1 MPARDPSQMI
11 AASFRDPSGHVF
23 LHEERVFR
31 AISAEFHLAWEDLCK
46 TGLIGDLEKDGRLV
60 KTRRVESPLTE
71 RFTAE
76 HPGFVHFLEHD
87 RIAPFTY
94 PYEWSFS
101 MLADAAMLTL
111 DIQMALLGAG
121 YSLKDASAYNVQFI
135 NGRPIFIDVTSIERP
150 QRRDIWFA
158 LGQFQRMFLFPLLL
172 CQRCGWD
179 FRSYFLANLDGRTP
193 NQVRQQFPGLSLWR
207 PELLMDLA
215 LPWLLER
222 RDKSRDTSARTAEA
236 LGQASNEAQLFNLKR
251 LRKKISKLANG
262 FVPQSEWTQ
271 YTETCS
277 YDESGEK
284 AKKDSVREFLAE
296 RRPRNVLDLGCNT
309 GDYSRIAADGGAQ
322 VIATDSDAA
331 AIDRLYQALRLKPRP
346 ITPVVLD
353 IANPSPAIGFR
364 NEERARF
371 LDRVHADCLLALALL
386 HHLLVSSNLSLD
398 QVSHLFADL
407 TREYAVVEFVP
418 PADPMFQRLLRF
430 RVNLFEQVTL
440 EACRKAFLNRFDILK
455 EVPIPNSSRTLLF
468 LRKK

>member
-1 MPARDPSQMI
+1 
-11 AASFRDPSGHVF
+11 
-23 LHEERVFR
+23 
-31 AISAEFHLAWEDLCK
+31 
-46 TGLIGDLEKDGRLV
+46 
-60 KTRRVESPLTE
+60 
-71 RFTAE
+71 
-76 HPGFVHFLEHD
+76 
-87 RIAPFTY
+87 
-94 PYEWSFS
+94 
-101 MLADAAMLTL
+101 
-111 DIQMALLGAG
+111 
-121 YSLKDASAYNVQFI
+121 
-135 NGRPIFIDVTSIERP
+135 
-150 QRRDIWFA
+150 
-158 LGQFQRMFLFPLLL
+158 
-172 CQRCGWD
+172 
-179 FRSYFLANLDGRTP
+179 
-193 NQVRQQFPGLSLWR
+193 
-207 PELLMDLA
+207 MDLA

-236 LGQASNEAQLFNLKR
+236 PGKMSNEAQLFNLKR

-262 FVPQSEWTQ
+262 FVPRSEWTQ

-277 YDESGEK
+277 YDESGDK

-309 GDYSRIAADGGAQ
+309 GDYSRIAADGGAH
-322 VIATDSDAA
+322 VVATDSDAA

-371 LDRVHADCLLALALL
+371 LDRVHADCLLALALV

-418 PADPMFQRLLRF
+418 PADPMFQRLLQF
-430 RVNLFEQVTL
+430 RVNLFDQVTL
-440 EACRKAFLNRFDILK
+440 EACRNAFLTRFDILE

>member
-1 MPARDPSQMI
+1 MSQMI
-11 AASFRDPSGHVF
+11 AGSFRDPSGHVF
-23 LHEERVFR
+23 HYQERIFR

-87 RIAPFTY
+87 RIAPLTY

-101 MLADAAMLTL
+101 MLADAAILTL

-158 LGQFQRMFLFPLLL
+158 LGQFQRMFLFPLWLAR
-172 CQRCGWD
+172 RCGWD
-179 FRSYFLANLDGRTP
+179 FKSYFLANLDGRTP
-193 NQVRQQFPGLSLWR
+193 NQVRQQFPGLSFWR

-222 RDKSRDTSARTAEA
+222 RDKSKDTSARNAEA
-236 LGQASNEAQLFNLKR
+236 PGKASSEAQLFNLKR

-296 RRPRNVLDLGCNT
+296 RRPRSVLDLGCNT
-309 GDYSRIAADGGAQ
+309 GDYSRIAADCGAQ

-468 LRKK
+468 LQKR